1 MKKFTNPNDP
11 ENVQL
16 KSTLKRWISEKLVLS
31 QEAVIEIE
39 EHNCTEVSCVYA
51 ETVFTIK
58 NTPDVSGQVEGVM
71 DFYKIAKPLVFIRK
85 WDIEVMKR
93 STIKLV
99 VHKH

>member
-58 NTPDVSGQVEGVM
+58 NTPDVSGQVEGGTTFHFTIPQISHATQVE
-71 DFYKIAKPLVFIRK
+71 KQVFHMQ
-85 WDIEVMKR
+85 E
-93 STIKLV
+93 
-99 VHKH
+99 